1 MNLND
6 ILIIASI
13 IGIICGWF
21 YTLVIHPFKES
32 IHSLEKAIMEL
43 RNEIEKSINDRRGLD
58 TRISTIEEAMT
69 TIKDRVKG
77 LEDIW
82 KSLSK

>member
-1 MNLND
+1 
-6 ILIIASI
+6 
-13 IGIICGWF
+13 
-21 YTLVIHPFKES
+21 
-32 IHSLEKAIMEL
+32 MEL
-43 RNEIEKSINDRRGLD
+43 RNEIEKSINDRRSLD